1 MEFLII
7 YIRTFLQNYLHT
19 NMIFVL
25 VLVIMKKQAFWLYPN
40 FMSRG
45 LKNSVYF
52 SGLLQSIDGNCVE
65 WVVVI
70 SSALPSAFS
79 KLVYTILLQQL

>member
-1 MEFLII
+1 MYEGLIGYDRNQINI
-7 YIRTFLQNYLHT
+7 YFYILNLCYFMFYSDGISQNYLHT
-19 NMIFVL
+19 NIIFVL
-25 VLVIMKKQAFWLYPN
+25 VLAVMKKQAFWLYPN

-65 WVVVI
+65 
-70 SSALPSAFS
+70 
-79 KLVYTILLQQL
+79 

>member
-1 MEFLII
+1 MYEGLKGYDRNQNNISFSIGILNPCYFMFYSDGIS
-7 YIRTFLQNYLHT
+7 QNYLHT
-19 NMIFVL
+19 NIIFVL
-25 VLVIMKKQAFWLYPN
+25 VLAVMKKQAFWLYPN

-65 WVVVI
+65 
-70 SSALPSAFS
+70 
-79 KLVYTILLQQL
+79 